1 MIISCIDESGQF
13 LPTSPYTPMKDYQ
26 DAKRLPFNQAEF
38 GGVGLET
45 LLTLTLTLVKNKKIT
60 LPHAIKLL
68 TKNPS
73 KILKLDSGI
82 IKKKIE
88 ADLCIF
94 DISKP
99 WKINPDEF
107 NGKSKMMPTLVSAAQ
122 ISRGSKTIV
131 I

>member
-1 MIISCIDESGQF
+1 MS
-13 LPTSPYTPMKDYQ
+13 
-26 DAKRLPFNQAEF
+26 
-38 GGVGLET
+38 
-45 LLTLTLTLVKNKKIT
+45 LVKNKKIT

-82 IKKKIE
+82 IKEKIE
-88 ADLCIF
+88 ADLCVF

-107 NGKSKMMPTLVSAAQ
+107 NGKSKNSPFDGMLVEGKN
-122 ISRGSKTIV
+122 IMTFVKGRLIYEL
-131 I
+131 